1 MSPFQKFP
9 LGLLHSLQFAPLY
22 LAHESLVQLVREL
35 AEIQTNMQL
44 ANLNSM
50 QNILLSRVPTLQK
63 ILNISNNVAFLNWW
77 VVMFYKSIIH

>member
-1 MSPFQKFP
+1 
-9 LGLLHSLQFAPLY
+9 
-22 LAHESLVQLVREL
+22 
-35 AEIQTNMQL
+35 
-44 ANLNSM
+44 M